1 MNIKEK
7 YNTLSVKTRAAIKT
21 AAIMIVAFGVPS
33 LIVTMPQIMFPV
45 VLVALIT
52 GATYAIYG
60 LVLIDMEYNERH
72 KNE

>member
-21 AAIMIVAFGVPS
+21 VAIMTVAFGVPS

-45 VLVALIT
+45 VGVALIT
-52 GATYAIYG
+52 VATYAIYG
-60 LVLIDMEYNERH
+60 LVLSDMEYNERH